1 MNLIESKL
9 THKIKDV
16 HLKIESQIINEHANV
31 KNISHQGSRLTRL
44 ADVVKN
50 IYSCMHQQL
59 IIDYSDDVDRRSM
72 GLYGVQEIMKGEN
85 KGIGLNN
92 YVQYSNSINQNSN
105 ENK

>member
-1 MNLIESKL
+1 
-9 THKIKDV
+9 
-16 HLKIESQIINEHANV
+16 
-31 KNISHQGSRLTRL
+31 
-44 ADVVKN
+44 
-50 IYSCMHQQL
+50 MHQQL

>member
-1 MNLIESKL
+1 
-9 THKIKDV
+9 
-16 HLKIESQIINEHANV
+16 
-31 KNISHQGSRLTRL
+31 L

-85 KGIGLNN
+85 KGIGFNN
-92 YVQYSNSINQNSN
+92 YVKYSHSINQNGN